1 MTAMQS
7 LLQAGPEAGEALLGL
22 MSQCCDLRGFGA
34 EVMRLAPNALMSAE
48 ADALCG
54 AARGER
60 GGSRVNSRNGY
71 RQRSLKAPAGDLE
84 LDVPKL
90 RRGTYYP
97 ESVLSRWSRVEA
109 SLAALVVEA

>member
-1 MTAMQS
+1 
-7 LLQAGPEAGEALLGL
+7 
-22 MSQCCDLRGFGA
+22 
-34 EVMRLAPNALMSAE
+34 MSAE

-71 RQRSLKAPAGDLE
+71 LQRSLKAPAGDLE